1 MSSSNRRLAR
11 GDIVIVRLPL
21 HQPPGR
27 EQEGARPAV
36 VGLPGMIGP
45 TRFPTV
51 VLSPLTTDR
60 GQPWAVQS
68 PDLYPR
74 LVAGAAGLPRASL
87 MLLDQTRAL
96 GMARLVSYLG
106 SLSSGEFAPI
116 QAGLRRIFA
125 M

>member
-1 MSSSNRRLAR
+1 MSSSNRILAR
-11 GDIVIVRLPL
+11 GDIVIVRLPV
-21 HQPPGR
+21 HQPPAAS
-27 EQEGARPAV
+27 GARPAV

-51 VLSPLTTDR
+51 VLSPLTTGR

>member
-1 MSSSNRRLAR
+1 MSSSNRILAR
-11 GDIVIVRLPL
+11 GDVVIVRLPV
-21 HQPPGR
+21 HQPPAAS
-27 EQEGARPAV
+27 GARPAVV

-51 VLSPLTTDR
+51 ILSPLTTDR

-74 LVAGAAGLPRASL
+74 LSAGAAGLPRASL
-87 MLLDQTRAL
+87 VLLDQTRAL

-106 SLSSGEFAPI
+106 SVSSGEFAPI